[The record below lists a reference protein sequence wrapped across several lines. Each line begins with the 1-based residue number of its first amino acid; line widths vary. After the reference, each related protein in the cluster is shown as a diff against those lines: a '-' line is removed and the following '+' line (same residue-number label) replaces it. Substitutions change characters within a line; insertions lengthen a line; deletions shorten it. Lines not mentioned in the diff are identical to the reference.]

1 MLAPHRY
8 SIDIQQFS
16 ITETCNGGMSTKQTL
31 KTMMKKI
38 FTFILSC
45 VALGFSVQVFAQT
58 IYTYTDATGI
68 TWSYKLNGTNAT
80 LSRPAN
86 EVTGVPQPLKGW
98 HDGTERRQGTVT
110 GVITIPATV
119 SDGANTY
126 PVVDIEGYVF
136 MDNGAKGFVFAPTST
151 LTALGQRLWQT
162 YFQTDMQFL
171 DMTGINSSVT
181 YAKEYMGTP
190 LPIGRNVV
198 NGTFY
203 RIAASILVYLPNGT
217 SRSLF
222 TTEKYNTP
230 ASGEETIDINFII
243 DGVCSYFKVYDQN
256 ISDLGYMFYKTK
268 THSVYVPHAFTAV
281 KAEYDRVFSN
291 TAGKAVSTLY
301 LPYPT
306 DLPTGMQ
313 AYRLIRKG
321 TDENGDKAF
330 CFSPIPLGTRLQANH
345 PYLVRITDGQ
355 THKLP
360 VMHNVQVPATPA
372 ITTTA
377 QTTADGNWAFYG
389 TTETINNAAA
399 TAMNAYYL
407 NGNKWWAVQN
417 GVENDYIAAYRC
429 FVSSPTGA
437 TPAKSFFMVIED
449 ENVTPTDIRRL
460 ERDTEKDLKSG
471 RHTFYSIDGKRIGN
485 DYDAL
490 TRGQIYVV
498 NGKKFYKF

>member
-1 MLAPHRY
+1 
-8 SIDIQQFS
+8 
-16 ITETCNGGMSTKQTL
+16 
-31 KTMMKKI
+31 MKKI

-45 VALGFSVQVFAQT
+45 VALGFSVQGLAQT

-86 EVTGVPQPLKGW
+86 DGVTGVPQPLKGW

-126 PVVDIEGYVF
+126 PVVGIEDYVF
-136 MDNGAKGFVFAPTST
+136 MDNGAKGLVFAPTST
-151 LTALGQRLWQT
+151 LTTLGQRLWQT

-181 YAKEYMGTP
+181 YPKQYYTGTP
-190 LPIGRNVV
+190 YPIGRNVV
-198 NGTFY
+198 GGTFY

-222 TTEKYNTP
+222 TTEKSTTP

-281 KAEYDRVFSN
+281 KAEFSRVFSN
-291 TAGKAVSTLY
+291 TSGKAVSTLY

-313 AYRLIRKG
+313 AYEFTLKG
-321 TDENGDKAF
+321 VDENGDKAF
-330 CFSPIPLGTRLQANH
+330 CFSPVPLGTRLQANH
-345 PYLVRITDGQ
+345 PYLVRVTDGA
-355 THKLP
+355 THTLP
-360 VMHNVQVPATPA
+360 TMHNVQVPATPA
-372 ITTTA
+372 ISTTA
-377 QTTADGNWAFYG
+377 QTSADGNWAFNG
-389 TTETINNAAA
+389 TTETLDNAAA
-399 TAMNAYYL
+399 SALKAYYL

-417 GVENDYIAAYRC
+417 GVANNYIAPYRC

-437 TPAKSFFMVIED
+437 APAKSFLMVIEED
-449 ENVTPTDIRRL
+449 NLTPTDIRQL
-460 ERDTEKDLKSG
+460 ERDTQADLKNG
-471 RHTFYSIDGKRIGN
+471 NHTFYSIDGKRMGT
-485 DYDAL
+485 DYNAL
-490 TRGQIYVV
+490 ERGQMYIV